1 MKTRVLSFL
10 VFTLVAFTQPA
21 NAELKHVHI
30 DVVSLSLT
38 EVMDALSLMS
48 GIPVTTIGKPKGTV
62 ERWSFKGDG
71 VSAFEALGEIGN
83 LFVAFDGS
91 RMIVSPRSEAA
102 ATVFEGA
109 RGRWPEIKSSM
120 KILFPRYPK
129 DSIQYDQMRGT
140 VIVRGPSEFAQ
151 AVGTIINRPSQKI
164 KFFKG
169 AKVEVLDLGGE

>member
-1 MKTRVLSFL
+1 MKTRVLSSLF
-10 VFTLVAFTQPA
+10 FTLLAFTEPA
-21 NAELKHVHI
+21 NAELKRVNI
-30 DVVSLSLT
+30 DVVSLPLA

-62 ERWSFKGDG
+62 ERWAFKGDG
-71 VSAFEALGEIGN
+71 VSAFEALAEIGN

-91 RMIVSPRSEAA
+91 RMIVSPRSEATT
-102 ATVFEGA
+102 TVFDGT

-129 DSIQYDQMRGT
+129 DSVQYDQVRGT

-151 AVGTIINRPSQKI
+151 AIGSIVNRPSQKI

-169 AKVEVLDLGGE
+169 AKVEVLDLGPE